1 MRREQDGMELALL
14 VERCQKGD
22 RSAWDRLVSRFS
34 DYVYSIPRRYRL
46 SEDDCADVF
55 QSTFQ
60 SLYTNLDRIESP
72 NAVPKWLGV
81 TAARASLQVIRV
93 SNSRRENPTEQSDLD
108 AILADEDATAET
120 VAVEAS
126 DADALRVG
134 LKALGGKCETL
145 LNALYLS
152 EESSYDEVSA
162 RLGMPSG
169 AIGPTRARC
178 LAKLRSILEK
188 QGFFA

>member
-1 MRREQDGMELALL
+1 MLKEQDGTDFALL

-22 RSAWDRLVSRFS
+22 RAAWDRLVSRFS

-46 SEDDCADVF
+46 SEEDCADVF

-60 SLYTNLDRIESP
+60 SLYLNLDRIDSVK
-72 NAVPKWLGV
+72 AIPKWLAV

-108 AILADEDATAET
+108 SMLASEEASAET
-120 VAVEAS
+120 AAMEAS
-126 DADALRVG
+126 DADTLRIG
-134 LKALGGKCETL
+134 LKELGGKCQTL
-145 LNALYLS
+145 LEALYLS
-152 EESSYDEVSA
+152 ESSSYDKVAEK
-162 RLGMPSG
+162 LGMPSG

-178 LAKLRSILEK
+178 LAKLRLILENR
-188 QGFFA
+188 GFFG